1 MYERQARCLVT
12 DIVFVIIAVV
22 FFLLGIGYV
31 AVCARLM
38 D

>member
-1 MYERQARCLVT
+1 VS
-12 DIVFVIIAVV
+12 DIVFVLIAVV

>member
-1 MYERQARCLVT
+1 MT

-22 FFLLGIGYV
+22 FFLLGIRYV
-31 AVCARLM
+31 AVCSRLM